1 MGQDVIFA
9 GAPRSHYL
17 GRPSSLK
24 RALRNLIENAV
35 TYGRRARVALAAGDQ
50 EWRVVIED
58 DGPGIPEADFE
69 RVFAP
74 FVRLEESRNPETGGV
89 GLGMAISRSIV
100 RGHGG
105 DITLANRRDEHAV
118 RGLRVTVRLPKDE
131 RRGAIG

>member
-1 MGQDVIFA
+1 M
-9 GAPRSHYL
+9 
-17 GRPSSLK
+17 
-24 RALRNLIENAV
+24 ALE
-35 TYGRRARVALAAGDQ
+35 AGDH
-50 EWRVVIED
+50 EWRIVIED

-105 DITLANRRDEHAV
+105 DIILDNRRGAQGTV
-118 RGLRVTVRLPKDE
+118 GLRVIIRLPRDE
-131 RRGAIG
+131 GPGRDRR